1 MLGKSKTVRT
11 IRHFTRFYVVYL
23 LEAKE
28 NKHLKCFI
36 KKKLHVVLD
45 FCPFLIMVSFLMKDM
60 FLMEYSKI
68 TIIF

>member
-28 NKHLKCFI
+28 NKHLKYFI
-36 KKKLHVVLD
+36 KKSTRC
-45 FCPFLIMVSFLMKDM
+45 FGFLSFFDHG
-60 FLMEYSKI
+60 F
-68 TIIF
+68 IFDEGYVFNGI